1 METETKQT
9 SHTAFWVWSAVIV
22 GIIIFLVKF
31 VGLSG
36 IKSFGKFVFFAV
48 LLFVV
53 VIGLAIF
60 FSKLFSRKNRVEGYR
75 PRSWV
80 NMKAVR

>member
-1 METETKQT
+1 METEIKQT
-9 SHTAFWVWSAVIV
+9 NSIAFWVWGAVVV
-22 GIIIFLVKF
+22 GIIFFIIKF
-31 VGLSG
+31 VGLGRIKFFG
-36 IKSFGKFVFFAV
+36 IVVFFLV
-48 LLFVV
+48 ILFVV

-60 FSKLFSRKNRVEGYR
+60 FSKLFSRKNRVEGYH